1 MRMQGGSDRRWAGG
15 RPAIST
21 HAMPDARAGTIMVTY
36 EYGDIVFECDG
47 CSELL
52 ETGTGNWEA
61 GQSCLHQQGWK
72 AVSVGEGWEH
82 ICPGCRR
89 ERGG

>member
-1 MRMQGGSDRRWAGG
+1 MM
-15 RPAIST
+15 
-21 HAMPDARAGTIMVTY
+21 TY

-52 ETGTGNWEA
+52 ETGTSSWDG

-72 AVSVGEGWEH
+72 AVKVGEGWEH
-82 ICPGCRR
+82 ICPDCRR
-89 ERGG
+89 ERGA